1 MLFFPM
7 HQCIPNPKFW
17 SRKRSQVLLAN
28 NMFVETK
35 KKTLYIDLL
44 TNAAYHTKLFICSG
58 NSYFSYWQV
67 CIMINS
73 SRYVQQEGLPASK
86 ALRGW
91 ILSDHHY
98 CQSNTV
104 RPPIALNPKWAS
116 DSCSLLKLT
125 PALQFYVSEEKIFFL
140 PLPRLDLQ
148 VRFQH

>member
-1 MLFFPM
+1 MY
-7 HQCIPNPKFW
+7 PKPKILK
-17 SRKRSQVLLAN
+17 SKEISS
-28 NMFVETK
+28 FVSKHYVCWNK

-73 SRYVQQEGLPASK
+73 SRYVQQEGLPACK

-140 PLPRLDLQ
+140 PLPSLDLQ